1 LVKHFF
7 FNDMQAFVDGRVLI
21 VRYLPYYDRS
31 RKTLGMFQMRMS
43 KNERRQPFS
52 KSLLL
57 VNWVMRLAECLV
69 TRIHLKKIAIGVLR
83 RALNGEMS

>member
-1 LVKHFF
+1 
-7 FNDMQAFVDGRVLI
+7 MQVFVYGRVLV
-21 VRYLPYYDRS
+21 VRSPVNYERFS
-31 RKTLGMFQMRMS
+31 KILGMFQMRMS

-57 VNWVMRLAECLV
+57 VNWVVRLAECLV